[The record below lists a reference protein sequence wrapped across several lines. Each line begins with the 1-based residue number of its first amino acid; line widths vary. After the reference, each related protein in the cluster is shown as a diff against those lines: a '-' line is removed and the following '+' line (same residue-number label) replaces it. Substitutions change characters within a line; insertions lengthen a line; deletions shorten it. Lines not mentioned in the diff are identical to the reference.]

1 MFRQLARLAE
11 EHELLEA
18 FPFLRGGA
26 DDEDDLIQDAIAAL
40 PPLVARFFFAP
51 RGGPKAPPLLGRCFT
66 LKKLS
71 APHDLRE
78 ACLRGAANSFRF
90 RAEYR
95 WSACAVGFV
104 AGFADG
110 SAWSASWLVAEAACV
125 VLARAPP
132 AVAFPTED
140 LKTRRAAARK
150 AARRRRLAGRR
161 VCVKNVGAGT
171 LELADGALRLRDD
184 RGNKHAF
191 DAGVDFVLLSPRDA
205 VWQARYVIGALALA
219 AFLAPPAAQRARRWA
234 GLAFIGHAVARR
246 VPRACRERVD
256 ATLDGTDDLERTL
269 RDLEYYVISGADVP
283 VETPRRRWWQRG
295 RSASS

>member
-18 FPFLRGGA
+18 LPFLRGGA
-26 DDEDDLIQDAIAAL
+26 EDEDDLIQDAIAAI

-51 RGGPKAPPLLGRCFT
+51 RGGPKAPALLGRCFT

-71 APHDLRE
+71 VPHDTRE
-78 ACLRGAANSFRF
+78 VLLRGAANSFRF

-140 LKTRRAAARK
+140 LKARRAAARK

-161 VCVKNVGAGT
+161 VCVKNVGADQCRNQKNVYAIEAT
-171 LELADGALRLRDD
+171 FIERISIS
-184 RGNKHAF
+184 K
-191 DAGVDFVLLSPRDA
+191 
-205 VWQARYVIGALALA
+205 QAPARSSSRTARCGSATTA
-219 AFLAPPAAQRARRWA
+219 ATSTPSTRA
-234 GLAFIGHAVARR
+234 
-246 VPRACRERVD
+246 
-256 ATLDGTDDLERTL
+256 
-269 RDLEYYVISGADVP
+269 
-283 VETPRRRWWQRG
+283 
-295 RSASS
+295 

>member
-18 FPFLRGGA
+18 LPFLRAGA

-71 APHDLRE
+71 APHDVRE
-78 ACLRGAANSFRF
+78 ALLRGAANSFRF

-110 SAWSASWLVAEAACV
+110 SAWSASWLVATSARLKLHGAFTYFARWRVRIPNSSVE
-125 VLARAPP
+125 LHTGGGGGLRRARA
-132 AVAFPTED
+132 
-140 LKTRRAAARK
+140 RAAGRPIPHGGPQNSQSGRAK
-150 AARRRRLAGRR
+150 GGAA
-161 VCVKNVGAGT
+161 
-171 LELADGALRLRDD
+171 
-184 RGNKHAF
+184 
-191 DAGVDFVLLSPRDA
+191 
-205 VWQARYVIGALALA
+205 
-219 AFLAPPAAQRARRWA
+219 
-234 GLAFIGHAVARR
+234 
-246 VPRACRERVD
+246 
-256 ATLDGTDDLERTL
+256 
-269 RDLEYYVISGADVP
+269 
-283 VETPRRRWWQRG
+283 
-295 RSASS
+295 SASRRPTRLCEERGC

>member
-18 FPFLRGGA
+18 LPHFLRGGA

-71 APHDLRE
+71 APHDVRE
-78 ACLRGAANSFRF
+78 ALLRGAANSFRF

-132 AVAFPTED
+132 AVPFPTED

-191 DAGVDFVLLSPRDA
+191 DSGCDFVLLSPRDA
-205 VWQARYVIGALALA
+205 LWQARYVIGALALA

-234 GLAFIGHAVARR
+234 AGGARN
-246 VPRACRERVD
+246 A
-256 ATLDGTDDLERTL
+256 A
-269 RDLEYYVISGADVP
+269 
-283 VETPRRRWWQRG
+283 
-295 RSASS
+295 SASAPMT

>member
-1 MFRQLARLAE
+1 MFLLAECPSGHTLTKAASTSAQTLTHTLTKMFRQLARLAE

-18 FPFLRGGA
+18 FPFLRGGSE
-26 DDEDDLIQDAIAAL
+26 DEEDLIQDAIAAL

-71 APHDLRE
+71 APHDVRE

-110 SAWSASWLVAEAACV
+110 STWSASWLVAEAACV

-140 LKTRRAAARK
+140 LKARRAAARK

-161 VCVKNVGAGT
+161 VCVKNVGA
-171 LELADGALRLRDD
+171 DQCR
-184 RGNKHAF
+184 N
-191 DAGVDFVLLSPRDA
+191 
-205 VWQARYVIGALALA
+205 Q
-219 AFLAPPAAQRARRWA
+219 
-234 GLAFIGHAVARR
+234 
-246 VPRACRERVD
+246 RERALPRHRGD
-256 ATLDGTDDLERTL
+256 SGSISKQAPARSSSRTARCGSATTAAT
-269 RDLEYYVISGADVP
+269 S
-283 VETPRRRWWQRG
+283 TPSTR
-295 RSASS
+295 A